1 LSAATDN
8 YDVVIIGAGPGGY
21 TAAARAGQLKL
32 KTAIV
37 EKDPRLGG
45 TCLLRGCIPTKAL
58 LENAAIYQHFMT
70 AKEFGI
76 SASNIALDFAAVQ
89 QRKNKIVTKS
99 AKGVE
104 FLMKKNLVTVHHGL
118 GSITG
123 KGEVTVK
130 GDDGKSQ
137 VIKTKNILI
146 ATGSTPRSL
155 PFLPIDHKRIIDSD
169 DILELQS
176 IPKSLIVLGAGAVGC
191 EFASIFKRFGTEV
204 TIVEVLP
211 RLLPIE
217 DEEISQLLSRSF
229 RKQGLTSMVSTKCEG
244 ATVNENGVDVTVVDA
259 DGKKQTLSA
268 ELLLVAVGRRPV
280 LEGLNLEKTAIKLDR
295 GFIPVDEYLR
305 TAEPNVYA
313 IGDVVPT
320 AALAHVASSEGVVAI
335 EHMAGVETRPINHRL
350 VPNCTYCEPEVASVG
365 LTEKAA
371 KETGYDVKVGKFPF
385 TASSKASIL
394 GQSEGTIK
402 IVSEKKY
409 DEILGVHLIGPR
421 VTEMLAEACV
431 AMQMESTAEELARTM
446 HAHPTLSEGVMQ
458 AARDVNHWATDI

>member
-1 LSAATDN
+1 MSAANDN
-8 YDVVIIGAGPGGY
+8 YDLVIIGAGPGGY

-58 LENAAIYQHFMT
+58 LENATIYHHFMT

-89 QRKNKIVTKS
+89 QRKGKIVSKS

-104 FLMKKNLVTVHHGL
+104 FLMKKNAITVHHGL

-137 VIKTKNILI
+137 VIKTKNIMI

-155 PFLPIDHKRIIDSD
+155 PFLPLDHKKIIDSD
-169 DILELQS
+169 DILELTS

-191 EFASIFKRFGTEV
+191 EFASIFKRFGSEV

-217 DEEISQLLSRSF
+217 DEEMSQLLARSF
-229 RKQGLTSMVSTKCEG
+229 RKQGITSMVGTKCES
-244 ATVNENGVDVTVVDA
+244 ATVSGDMVDVVVADG

-295 GFIPVDEYLR
+295 GFIPIDEYMR

-320 AALAHVASSEGVVAI
+320 AALAHVASSEGIVAV
-335 EHMAGVETRPINHRL
+335 EHMAGAETRPINYRL

-365 LTEKAA
+365 LSEKAA
-371 KETGYDVKVGKFPF
+371 KDAGYDVKVGKFPF

-394 GQSEGTIK
+394 GQTEGTIK
-402 IVSEKKY
+402 IVSEQKY